1 MANLK
6 EIQQYVTDLFEKQD
20 FKKQPLVL
28 YDPVQYTMKLG
39 GKRLRPLLLMLAA
52 DMFSADLKDT
62 DNAAI
67 AIELA
72 HNFTLLHDD
81 IMDASPLRRGKPT
94 VYQKFGTDKA
104 ILSGDVMFAK
114 AYDYLLKY
122 DKEKATALMKTLAGV
137 MVQVCEGQ
145 AYDMN
150 FEQRN
155 DVSAKEYITMIS
167 LKTAVLLVASLK
179 MGAIIAGASAE
190 DMNALTEFGLYLGI
204 AFQLRDDVLD
214 CWSDLEEFGKV
225 IGSDIVDNKKTILF
239 LTAVEKAD
247 EKDLQE
253 LVSWYLEKTNDFQ
266 TKKQRVIE
274 LFEKYK
280 VRDVV
285 EQMIG
290 QYTIQAL
297 ATLDKINVDESKKEN
312 LKALTSQLV
321 DRKK

>member
-122 DKEKATALMKTLAGV
+122 DKEKAPALMKTLAGV

-312 LKALTSQLV
+312 LRALTSQLV

>member
-6 EIQQYVTDLFEKQD
+6 EIQQYVTNLFDKQD

-28 YDPVQYTMKLG
+28 YEPIQYTMELG

-52 DMFSADLKDT
+52 DMFSADLKQT

-122 DKEKATALMKTLAGV
+122 DKEKATSLMKTLAGV
-137 MVQVCEGQ
+137 LVQVCEGQ

-179 MGAIIAGASAE
+179 MGAIIANASAE

-204 AFQLRDDVLD
+204 AFQLRDDILD
-214 CWSDLEEFGKV
+214 CWSDLNEFGKV

-239 LTAVEKAD
+239 LTAIEKAD

-253 LVSWYLEKTNDFQ
+253 LVGWYLEKTNDFQ

-285 EQMIG
+285 EKMIG
-290 QYTIQAL
+290 EYTIKAL
-297 ATLDKINVDESKKEN
+297 STLDKISVDESKKEN
-312 LKALTSQLV
+312 LRTLTSQLV

>member
-39 GKRLRPLLLMLAA
+39 GKKLRPLLLMLAA

-312 LKALTSQLV
+312 LRALTSQLV

>member
-6 EIQQYVTDLFEKQD
+6 EIQQYVTNLFDKQD

-28 YDPVQYTMKLG
+28 YEPIQYTMELG

-52 DMFSADLKDT
+52 DMFSADLEQT

-122 DKEKATALMKTLAGV
+122 DKEKATSLMKTLAGV
-137 MVQVCEGQ
+137 LVQVCEGQ

-179 MGAIIAGASAE
+179 MGAIIANASAE

-204 AFQLRDDVLD
+204 AFQLRDDILD
-214 CWSDLEEFGKV
+214 CWSDLNEFGKV

-239 LTAVEKAD
+239 LTAIEKAD

-253 LVSWYLEKTNDFQ
+253 LVGWYLEKTNDFQ

-285 EQMIG
+285 EKMIG
-290 QYTIQAL
+290 EYTIKAL
-297 ATLDKINVDESKKEN
+297 STLDKISVDESKKEN
-312 LKALTSQLV
+312 LRTLTSQLV

>member
-312 LKALTSQLV
+312 LRALTSQLV